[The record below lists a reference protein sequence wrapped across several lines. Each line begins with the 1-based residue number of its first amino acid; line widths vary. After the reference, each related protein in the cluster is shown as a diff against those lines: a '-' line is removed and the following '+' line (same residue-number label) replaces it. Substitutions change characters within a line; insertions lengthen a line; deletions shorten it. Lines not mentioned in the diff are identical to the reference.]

1 MGSIKPRS
9 LKGRITLMV
18 LLFGVV
24 TIILNHWWRG
34 SQVTERRV
42 ARLQAEATDAATPL
56 TGILQHLLRRGQER
70 AAELEMSYAALS
82 PRLEL
87 GVVCD
92 RNGTVRLSTQMQW
105 RGMNIQQTPL
115 GADWPRIQQTLDS
128 NDTVN
133 VWSTDKNGLVVASR
147 FYEGYDP
154 SSKGA
159 VIMRYDYTYELD
171 QVRSYALHDSVT
183 NVAVLAAICL
193 LLWTALD
200 ELFIRRV
207 VQMLEHFHG
216 AATNGSH
223 PHVLEGNDELAVIS
237 REFAKTVRQLRE
249 AEAHVLEAAEEARR
263 KMGRELHDDLCQRL
277 TATKLKAEVT
287 HELILEEN
295 GRQADLTRQVAEELA
310 ESAII
315 ARSIA
320 RGLSPMGFETT
331 GLEDALMDTAAFV
344 TRAYGSRCT
353 IDYQPVHDRLSGSE
367 QELLFRI
374 AQELAV
380 NAGKHSK
387 PSSMTISTYLA
398 SDHIDLVVMHDG
410 KPFQE
415 STAPTRAGMGL
426 HLLRQRL
433 ITLSATLERTTQ
445 SGPPEISIAKVRIPF
460 QNAHAKST
468 TFHLHDPRKQLVQ
481 T

>member
-1 MGSIKPRS
+1 MGPIKPHS
-9 LKGRITLMV
+9 LKGRITFMV
-18 LLFGVV
+18 MLFGVV

-34 SQVTERRV
+34 SQVTERRM

-70 AAELEMSYAALS
+70 VAELEMSYAALS
-82 PRLEL
+82 PRLEI

-133 VWSTDKNGLVVASR
+133 VWSTDNHGLVVASR

-154 SSKGA
+154 RSKGA
-159 VIMRYDYTYELD
+159 VIMRYDYTHELD
-171 QVRSYALHDSVT
+171 QVRGYALHDSVT
-183 NVAVLAAICL
+183 NVAVLAALCL

-207 VQMLEHFHG
+207 VQMMEHFHG
-216 AATNGSH
+216 ATTKGSH

-237 REFAKTVRQLRE
+237 REFAKTIRQLRE

-310 ESAII
+310 ESAVI

-320 RGLSPMGFETT
+320 RGLSPVGFENT
-331 GLEDALMDTAAFV
+331 GLEDALMYVASFV
-344 TRAYGSRCT
+344 TRAYGTRCT
-353 IDYQPVHDRLSGSE
+353 IDYAPVHDLLSGSE

-387 PSSMTISTYLA
+387 PSSMTISTHTA
-398 SDHIDLVVMHDG
+398 VDHVDLVVMHDG
-410 KPFQE
+410 TPFQE
-415 STAPTRAGMGL
+415 NPSPARAGMGL

-433 ITLSATLERTTQ
+433 ITLSATLDRTTQ
-445 SGPPEISIAKVRIPF
+445 SGPPEISIAKVRIPLE
-460 QNAHAKST
+460 NAPVKST
-468 TFHLHDPRKQLVQ
+468 SSLTP
-481 T
+481 